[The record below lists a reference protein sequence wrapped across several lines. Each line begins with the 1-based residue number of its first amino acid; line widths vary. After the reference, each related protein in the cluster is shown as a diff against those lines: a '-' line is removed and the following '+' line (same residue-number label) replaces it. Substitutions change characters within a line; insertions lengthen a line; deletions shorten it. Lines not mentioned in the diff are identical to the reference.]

1 MKSLALTLA
10 TAPLWQWQ
18 AYASDPGKP
27 TLVDPTGVAASP
39 GGCTPVILINVEGIP
54 QSPEHVSNSGRE
66 VHVTSPIC
74 VMGDKAVAQMAGK
87 ELQQVAEQVV
97 QTGELSP
104 ELEARLDGALQ
115 TVEAIGSLP
124 AASEPVDGIVIP
136 GAFAAGLGVA
146 MVVAGLFVL
155 FKARK
160 S

>member
-1 MKSLALTLA
+1 MKNLASLLA

-27 TLVDPTGVAASP
+27 TLVDPTGVAVSP

-124 AASEPVDGIVIP
+124 PAPEPPNQTPV
-136 GAFAAGLGVA
+136 AFASGLGIALVIAGLA
-146 MVVAGLFVL
+146 VL
-155 FKARK
+155 FSRRK